1 MEDHKKYLD
10 DLSDIKNIMERSSRF
25 LSLNGL
31 SGIIVG
37 IYALIGAGV
46 AYRLLD
52 YENGFTVR
60 YITLEQI
67 KSLILIA
74 VTVLVASLLTS
85 IFLTYRKAKK
95 HKQQVFG
102 SQAKRLLINM
112 LIPLV
117 TGAAFVLILIE
128 RRELLLAAPAT
139 LIFYGLALVNASK
152 YTLHDIRYLGLLE
165 IALGLLASYFVGYGL
180 FFWSIGFGLLHIIYY
195 IWIGDVFEI

>member
-25 LSLNGL
+25 LSLSGL

-74 VTVLVASLLTS
+74 ITVLVASLLTS

-180 FFWSIGFGLLHIIYY
+180 FFWSIGFGLLHIIYGLVMY
-195 IWIGDVFEI
+195 LKYER